1 MAQIFMI
8 LIIPLA
14 YSMPAEV
21 FYLSHSAWKE
31 GRKEGRQGRKE
42 PRLGTLSLK
51 SLMLCMKPEHLSIP
65 TWRPFISVIL
75 LLHLPPHNWLTKN
88 LYTHM
93 LLFSKASYNIARL
106 RLHAGL
112 PRIPLACEI
121 PRGCKLNYALELK
134 PN

>member
-1 MAQIFMI
+1 MAHIFMN

-21 FYLSHSAWKE
+21 FYLSHSARKK

-51 SLMLCMKPEHLSIP
+51 SLMLMKPEHLSIP
-65 TWRPFISVIL
+65 TWRFFVSVIL
-75 LLHLPPHNWLTKN
+75 LLHLPPHNWLAEN
-88 LYTHM
+88 LYIHM

-106 RLHAGL
+106 RLQAGL

-121 PRGCKLNYALELK
+121 LRGCTLNYALELK